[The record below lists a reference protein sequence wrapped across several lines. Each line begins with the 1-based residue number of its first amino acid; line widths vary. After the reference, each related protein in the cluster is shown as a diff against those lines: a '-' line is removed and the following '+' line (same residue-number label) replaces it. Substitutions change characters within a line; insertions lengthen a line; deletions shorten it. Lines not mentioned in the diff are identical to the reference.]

1 MKKIT
6 ITLLLFLSAT
16 GFSFSQ
22 TQWKVTKSS
31 IDFKI
36 KNAGF
41 TVDGSFG
48 GLTAIIKFD
57 AINYSKGSIEG
68 SIDVNTIN
76 TGIDLRNTHL
86 KKEEY
91 FNVSA
96 FPKINLKSTSYTK
109 EKDDTFKGFFKL
121 TIKGITKDVI
131 IPFSFTES
139 GNTAIIK
146 ASFKL
151 NRRDYNV
158 GESSWTMSDDVTV
171 NILVNLA
178 K

>member
-1 MKKIT
+1 MRKIA
-6 ITLLLFLSAT
+6 IILALFLSGANVLFT
-16 GFSFSQ
+16 Q

-48 GLTAIIKFD
+48 GLTSSIKFD
-57 AINYSKGSIEG
+57 GNNYLKAFIEA
-68 SIDVNTIN
+68 SVDVNTIN
-76 TGIDLRNTHL
+76 TGIDLRNMHL

-91 FNVSA
+91 FNA
-96 FPKINLKSTSYTK
+96 TGFPKINLKSTSFTK
-109 EKDDTFKGFFKL
+109 EKDGTFKGVFKL
-121 TIKGITKDVI
+121 TMKGVTKDVV
-131 IPFSFTES
+131 IPFLYTES
-139 GNTAIIK
+139 GITASIK
-146 ASFKL
+146 ASFKI

-158 GESSWTMSDDVTV
+158 GESSWTMSDDVTI
-171 NILVNLA
+171 NLLVSLT